1 MNDRQQFTEVTRIF
15 SRSCHYI
22 CESRD
27 LKVAFG
33 YIANLVMC
41 SHVPMNHFSMFIFQQ
56 RNYPYL
62 LGESDVACELVLALQ
77 KSGLFQKCEFG
88 YFRKPL

>member
-1 MNDRQQFTEVTRIF
+1 
-15 SRSCHYI
+15 
-22 CESRD
+22 
-27 LKVAFG
+27 
-33 YIANLVMC
+33 MC
-41 SHVPMNHFSMFIFQQ
+41 SHVPMNYFSMFIFQQ

-77 KSGLFQKCEFG
+77 KSGLFQKCEFA